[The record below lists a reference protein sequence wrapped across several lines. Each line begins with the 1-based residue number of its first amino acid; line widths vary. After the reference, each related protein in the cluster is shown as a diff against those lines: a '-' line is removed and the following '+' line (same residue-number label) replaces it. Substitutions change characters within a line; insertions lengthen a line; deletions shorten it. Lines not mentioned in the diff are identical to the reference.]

1 MAATRIACRS
11 RALYVHAWPSIIAG
25 CRTYST
31 ALAQQPK
38 PKPSTS
44 SRSKAAPVQSKS
56 KESAPKKS
64 KTSADD
70 LEDELKALDRMRRI
84 PTIYPSTDIWG
95 SPMASFDVQIPYD
108 IQLMWNGTGVQRP
121 FKVKDFVFALKHNVN
136 NWLKNTFSMFTIARA
151 NAFPGLKNVQ
161 LRFRPSVWRKL
172 RNVQSCDPSS
182 WLGPLRKIALETY
195 RQTHVAIARQN
206 EDVIKSLTVGE
217 FQSKALHLIRRR
229 EKGHKWF
236 WDITSDT
243 SDLTLYAPDPTFMT
257 RLRSFATR
265 VLRRNS
271 SEQTHTVPPVT
282 IVSIRAAEIYLAEQD
297 PKVGHRLVIQALA
310 KFDTT
315 QVLKITDRHGKLVES
330 ELSKP
335 HRVVQY
341 VVLEKIG
348 WYDSPWKLR
357 EQIYRT

>member
-11 RALYVHAWPSIIAG
+11 SLALYVHVWPCITTG

-31 ALAQQPK
+31 ALAQK
-38 PKPSTS
+38 PNRKPSAHPVS
-44 SRSKAAPVQSKS
+44 SQTKAAPVKPKS

-64 KTSADD
+64 KSDADD
-70 LEDELKALDRMRRI
+70 LENELIALDRMRRM
-84 PTIYPSTDIWG
+84 PSVYPSTDLWG
-95 SPMASFDVQIPYD
+95 SPMASFDVQVPYD
-108 IQLMWNGTGVQRP
+108 LRLMCAQRP
-121 FKVKDFVFALKHNVN
+121 FKAKDVMFAFKHNVN

-151 NAFPGLKNVQ
+151 SAFPGLKNVQ
-161 LRFRPSVWRKL
+161 LRFRPAVWRKL

-195 RQTHVAIARQN
+195 RQTNVAIARQN
-206 EDVIKSLTVGE
+206 DEVIKSLTVGE
-217 FQSKALHLIRRR
+217 FQSKALQLMRRR

-243 SDLTLYAPDPTFMT
+243 SDATLYVPDSSFMT
-257 RLRSFATR
+257 RLRSFVTHL
-265 VLRRNS
+265 LRRNS
-271 SEQTHTVPPVT
+271 QEPTRTPPPVT
-282 IVSIRAAEIYLAEQD
+282 IVSIRAAEIYLAEHD

-315 QVLKITDRHGKLVES
+315 QVLKITDRHGKPVES

>member
-1 MAATRIACRS
+1 
-11 RALYVHAWPSIIAG
+11 
-25 CRTYST
+25 
-31 ALAQQPK
+31 
-38 PKPSTS
+38 
-44 SRSKAAPVQSKS
+44 
-56 KESAPKKS
+56 
-64 KTSADD
+64 
-70 LEDELKALDRMRRI
+70 
-84 PTIYPSTDIWG
+84 
-95 SPMASFDVQIPYD
+95 
-108 IQLMWNGTGVQRP
+108 
-121 FKVKDFVFALKHNVN
+121 
-136 NWLKNTFSMFTIARA
+136 MFTIARA
-151 NAFPGLKNVQ
+151 SAFPGLKNVQ
-161 LRFRPSVWRKL
+161 LRFRPAVWRKL

-195 RQTHVAIARQN
+195 RQTNVAIARQN
-206 EDVIKSLTVGE
+206 DEVIKSLTVGE
-217 FQSKALHLIRRR
+217 FQSKALQLMRRR

-243 SDLTLYAPDPTFMT
+243 SDATLYEPTRT
-257 RLRSFATR
+257 P
-265 VLRRNS
+265 
-271 SEQTHTVPPVT
+271 PPVT
-282 IVSIRAAEIYLAEQD
+282 IVSIRAAEIYLAEHD

-315 QVLKITDRHGKLVES
+315 QVLKITDRHGKPVES

>member
-11 RALYVHAWPSIIAG
+11 RALYAHAWPCIVTG
-25 CRTYST
+25 CRAYST

-38 PKPSTS
+38 HKPSTS
-44 SRSKAAPVQSKS
+44 SRSKAAPVQPKS
-56 KESAPKKS
+56 RESAPKKS
-64 KTSADD
+64 KTDADT

-84 PTIYPSTDIWG
+84 PSIYPSTDLWG

-108 IQLMWNGTGVQRP
+108 LWLMWTDSGTRRP
-121 FKVKDFVFALKHNVN
+121 KDFVFALKHNVN

-161 LRFRPSVWRKL
+161 LRFRPAIWRKL
-172 RNVQSCDPSS
+172 RNVRSCDPSS

-195 RQTHVAIARQN
+195 RQTNVAIARQN
-206 EDVIKSLTVGE
+206 EEVVKSLTVGE
-217 FQSKALHLIRRR
+217 FQSKALQVVRRR

-243 SDLTLYAPDPTFMT
+243 SDTTLYVPDPTFMT
-257 RLRSFATR
+257 RLRSFVTR
-265 VLRRNS
+265 LLRRNS
-271 SEQTHTVPPVT
+271 SEQTRTTPPVT

-315 QVLKITDRHGKLVES
+315 QVLKITDRHGKPVES